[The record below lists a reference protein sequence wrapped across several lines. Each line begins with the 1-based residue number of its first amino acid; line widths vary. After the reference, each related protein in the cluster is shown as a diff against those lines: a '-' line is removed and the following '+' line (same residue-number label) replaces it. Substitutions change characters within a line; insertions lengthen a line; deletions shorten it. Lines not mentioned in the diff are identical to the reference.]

1 MCPKGVKPTITSR
14 FKKPRE
20 SQDFVSHEMIL
31 SRSNVS
37 LAANEV
43 RFRCSQ
49 HLTKHE
55 IQEYLGKLYRM
66 PFKNG
71 QMPDTTNHMGRVM
84 RDQSTRRQWRKKDY
98 KRVTARLEYEVDPDY
113 QKLV

>member
-1 MCPKGVKPTITSR
+1 MCPKGLKPTITSR

-20 SQDFVSHEMIL
+20 QQDFVSHEMVL
-31 SRSNVS
+31 SRSNVG
-37 LAANEV
+37 LASNEA
-43 RFRCSQ
+43 RFRCSP

-84 RDQSTRRQWRKKDY
+84 RDHNTRRQWRKKDY
-98 KRVTARLEYEVDPDY
+98 KRVTVRLEYEVDPDY